1 MRCRIPKN
9 FGQFFHRDSLVHILQ
24 QFDYFHCSFC
34 SFRLECTEIDSF
46 LIPPAEVKPP
56 RVICVLDTSSQ
67 THNSTTLM
75 RTEQPCEFHGELAA
89 DALVRC
95 ARRTSGRKEFAKNY
109 LGRVILRVFKEYL
122 HPCSTSALIQ
132 ACEFA
137 SRNYQGNRN
146 VFTRNGS
153 KTLR

>member
-89 DALVRC
+89 MHSFDVPEERRDAK
-95 ARRTSGRKEFAKNY
+95 SFAKNF
-109 LGRVILRVFKEYL
+109 L
-122 HPCSTSALIQ
+122 
-132 ACEFA
+132 A
-137 SRNYQGNRN
+137 SG
-146 VFTRNGS
+146 
-153 KTLR
+153 